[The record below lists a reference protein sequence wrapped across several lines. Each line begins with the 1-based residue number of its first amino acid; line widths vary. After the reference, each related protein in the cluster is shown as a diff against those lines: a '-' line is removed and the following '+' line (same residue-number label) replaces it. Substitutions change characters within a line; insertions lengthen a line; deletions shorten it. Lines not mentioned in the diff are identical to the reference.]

1 MDLKKINFNTLEVC
15 DELKHLVQSI
25 WIVQTE
31 HDLEG
36 PLEFK
41 VLTDCASGLIFNFG
55 DKIEY
60 QIDQKRE
67 EHSQE
72 IVFSGPS
79 KKLLRF
85 IFHGKVKAIGIR
97 FYPSTGYFFLKNDMK
112 NYRDLISKVGDN
124 FIDGLSLLYKELEES
139 TDLAKSVNAFLK
151 ERIRSD
157 KKHSVLLNDILKD
170 INSNQLIDLNDLA
183 LKNQT
188 SLRQIQRLF
197 NTYIGVTPLDFL
209 KLKKINKFK
218 DSVINKENINIVDE
232 TNDLGYYDQ
241 SHFMR
246 DFKTYMEETP
256 KKYIQIKKKR

>member
-1 MDLKKINFNTLEVC
+1 MLEVSE
-15 DELKHLVQSI
+15 ELKQLVQSI
-25 WIVQTE
+25 WIVQTDYE
-31 HDLEG
+31 LEG

-41 VLTDCASGLIFNFG
+41 VLTDCASGLIFNLG

-97 FYPSTGYFFLKNDMK
+97 FFPSTGYFFLKNDMK
-112 NYRDLISKVGDN
+112 NYRDLISKVDDD
-124 FIDGLSLLYKELEES
+124 FINGLSLLYKELQES
-139 TDLAKSVNAFLK
+139 TDISKSVNHFLK

-157 KKHSVLLNDILKD
+157 KKYSVLLNNILKD
-170 INSNQLIDLNDLA
+170 INNNHLIDLNELA
-183 LKNQT
+183 SKNQT

-218 DSVINKENINIVDE
+218 DSVINKEIINIVDE

-241 SHFMR
+241 SHFTR
-246 DFKTYMEETP
+246 DFKIFMEETP
-256 KKYIQIKKKR
+256 KKYIKIKKKR